1 MRLFANRASP
11 EEINCNRVT
20 IFSTLAIP
28 SYGIFAAGNAL
39 SLIGTWMQRIGV
51 GWLAWQLTGSGA
63 WIGLLAFCDLFPSV
77 VLGFLGG
84 AAADRLNRMRL
95 MRISNICALIQAT
108 LLAVFAYLNLLTIEL
123 VLFMVLVQGII
134 AGFNQPVRLAL
145 ISSLVPRANLST
157 AVAINSVIFNL
168 ARFLGPTIAG
178 VTILHMSIG
187 LVFAVNALSYIAMLA
202 ALAYIEK
209 KIDLPAPQISVE
221 EPHVSWPVHM
231 REGLRYV
238 AQHPGIGPLLSL
250 YILTSICVRPFV
262 ELLPALAA
270 GVFAR
275 GAEGLATLSSS
286 IGIGAML
293 GGLWLAQRGEA
304 RGLTVLTLI
313 AGTVMALATL
323 GLTLTNNFYLAV
335 GLTMIAGAF
344 IVMSGAGTQTVI
356 QMAVDESM
364 RGRVMSM
371 FGVIFRGGSALGAL
385 IIGTISEGT
394 GLRLPLAAGA
404 ILAIVANCW
413 VIYRRHAI
421 INALENMKIKTVH
434 A

>member
-1 MRLFANRASP
+1 MRLFAKRAA
-11 EEINCNRVT
+11 EESKRGIEA

-28 SYGIFAAGNAL
+28 NYGIFTAGNCF

-77 VLGFLGG
+77 ILGFLGG

-95 MRISNICALIQAT
+95 MRISNICALIQAS
-108 LLAVFAYLNLLTIEL
+108 LLAVFAYLNFLTIEVL
-123 VLFMVLVQGII
+123 LFMVFVQGVI

-145 ISSLVPRANLST
+145 ISSLVPRDNLST

-168 ARFLGPTIAG
+168 ARFLGPAIAG

-187 LVFAVNALSYIAMLA
+187 LVFVSNALSYIAMFA

-209 KIDLPAPQISVE
+209 KITLPAPQISVE
-221 EPHVSWPVHM
+221 IPHQSWPAHM
-231 REGLRYV
+231 WEGLKYV
-238 AQHPGIGPLLSL
+238 ARHPGIGPILSL
-250 YILTSICVRPFV
+250 YVLTSICVRPFV

-286 IGIGAML
+286 IGIGAMI
-293 GGLWLAQRGEA
+293 GGIWLAQRGET
-304 RGLTVLTLI
+304 RGLTILTLI
-313 AGTVMALATL
+313 AGIVMALATL
-323 GLTLTNNFYLAV
+323 GLTITNNFYVAV
-335 GLTMIAGAF
+335 GLTTIAGAF
-344 IVMSGAGTQTVI
+344 LVMSGAGTQTMVQI
-356 QMAVDESM
+356 AVDDSM

-371 FGVIFRGGSALGAL
+371 FGMIFRGGSALGAL
-385 IIGTISEGT
+385 IIGAISEGT
-394 GLRLPLAAGA
+394 GLRIPLTIGA
-404 ILAIVANCW
+404 VLAVVANCW
-413 VIYRRHAI
+413 FIYRRHAM
-421 INALENMKIKTVH
+421 INALESLKAKISYV
-434 A
+434 